1 MTNQNILEEGKK
13 VIEIEQKAIAD
24 LLPKVNSSF
33 AEAVKLIY
41 NCSGRTI
48 ITGIG
53 KSGLIARKIVAT
65 LNSTGTS
72 SIYLHPTDA
81 LHGDLGLVRKDDII
95 IIISK
100 SGATEELLSLITMIK
115 RMQIPVIS
123 MLGNGNS
130 SISKLSDVVLDIG
143 VKEEACPHGLAPTS
157 STTVSMVLGDAL
169 AVAVLKLRGFTA
181 DDFAMLHPAGSLG
194 RKLLLRITEI
204 MYKKNDLPVVSENA
218 SIKDTILEMTAKRLG
233 ATCVIN
239 EEQSLVGIITD
250 GDLRRQLEKSLDIK
264 NLQAKD
270 IMTKNPKTIKQNLLA
285 SYALQQMENYNITSL
300 IAVDENNNPVGL
312 VHLHDLVKLGLQK

>member
-1 MTNQNILEEGKK
+1 
-13 VIEIEQKAIAD
+13 

-204 MYKKNDLPVVSENA
+204 MYKENDLPVVNENA

-239 EEQSLVGIITD
+239 EGQSLVGIITD

>member
-100 SGATEELLSLITMIK
+100 SGATEELLSLITMIR

-204 MYKKNDLPVVSENA
+204 MYKENDLPVVSENA

>member
-204 MYKKNDLPVVSENA
+204 MYKENDLPVVSENA

-270 IMTKNPKTIKQNLLA
+270 IMTKNPKTVKQNLLA